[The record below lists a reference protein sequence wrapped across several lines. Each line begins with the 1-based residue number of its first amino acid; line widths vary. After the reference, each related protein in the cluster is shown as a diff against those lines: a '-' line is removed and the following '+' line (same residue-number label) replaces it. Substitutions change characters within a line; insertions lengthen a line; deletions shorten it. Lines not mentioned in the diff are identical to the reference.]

1 MGFWHAGLHQSVLN
15 VKVML
20 HLYKMLSYS
29 AAHVSE
35 LIIHQIGHAVELK
48 KMNQLFSQKLI
59 VSGN

>member
-48 KMNQLFSQKLI
+48 K
-59 VSGN
+59 